1 MQFITLFDYVL
12 LPFYLAIIYAIA
24 FRIRNK
30 KYPKT
35 HPLHKYYI
43 PGLTV
48 KILGAIFVSLIYQY
62 YYGGGDTSEYFRH
75 ALVINSSADDSIAK
89 WFGLITHTADWND
102 PAYYDY
108 ISQMEWYEDPSSYF
122 VCAFTAFIN
131 VFTFN
136 SYVPTAVIFA
146 FLSFTGIW
154 ALFRTFAEANP
165 KLTKPISVAVLF
177 IPSLFVWG
185 SGIFKDTICM
195 FSLGWFTYCTFRMLV
210 QRDFSSKNII
220 LAIFS
225 FIFIAKVKI
234 YILLGFSPALFTWIL
249 FSYSQK
255 IKTPAVRAFVKGL
268 FIIIAVG
275 SFAFFL
281 QKFGNLMGKYSLEK
295 IAETSAV
302 TRDWIGYMSDVDEGS
317 GYDLGDFSPTIGGM
331 LSKMPAAVNVTLFRP
346 YIWETRKIIVFLTA
360 IEALLFLFATLKI
373 LFVIGIKKVW
383 QTIGGD
389 PTIQFCLIFSIIFA
403 FAVGISSYNFG
414 ALSRYKIPCIPF
426 YAMALILIY
435 YKNRPL
441 NKPLISFI
449 GI

>member
-1 MQFITLFDYVL
+1 
-12 LPFYLAIIYAIA
+12 
-24 FRIRNK
+24 
-30 KYPKT
+30 
-35 HPLHKYYI
+35 
-43 PGLTV
+43 
-48 KILGAIFVSLIYQY
+48 
-62 YYGGGDTSEYFRH
+62 
-75 ALVINSSADDSIAK
+75 
-89 WFGLITHTADWND
+89 
-102 PAYYDY
+102 
-108 ISQMEWYEDPSSYF
+108 
-122 VCAFTAFIN
+122 
-131 VFTFN
+131 
-136 SYVPTAVIFA
+136 
-146 FLSFTGIW
+146 
-154 ALFRTFAEANP
+154 
-165 KLTKPISVAVLF
+165 
-177 IPSLFVWG
+177 
-185 SGIFKDTICM
+185 M
-195 FSLGWFTYCTFRMLV
+195 FSLGWFTYCTFRMLA
-210 QRDFSSKNII
+210 QRDFSSKNIL

-225 FIFIAKVKI
+225 FIFIAKVKL
-234 YILLGFSPALFTWIL
+234 YILLGFAPALFTWIL

-255 IKTPAVRAFVKGL
+255 IKTPAVRIFVKGI

-281 QKFGNLMGKYSLEK
+281 QQFGNLLGKYSLEK

-302 TRDWIGYMSDVDEGS
+302 TRDWIGYMSDVDQGS

-373 LFVIGIKKVW
+373 LFVIGIKKTW
-383 QTIGGD
+383 STIGGD

-414 ALSRYKIPCIPF
+414 ALSRYKIPCVPF

-441 NKPLISFI
+441 NKPLIPFI

>member
-1 MQFITLFDYVL
+1 
-12 LPFYLAIIYAIA
+12 
-24 FRIRNK
+24 
-30 KYPKT
+30 
-35 HPLHKYYI
+35 
-43 PGLTV
+43 
-48 KILGAIFVSLIYQY
+48 
-62 YYGGGDTSEYFRH
+62 
-75 ALVINSSADDSIAK
+75 
-89 WFGLITHTADWND
+89 
-102 PAYYDY
+102 
-108 ISQMEWYEDPSSYF
+108 
-122 VCAFTAFIN
+122 
-131 VFTFN
+131 
-136 SYVPTAVIFA
+136 
-146 FLSFTGIW
+146 
-154 ALFRTFAEANP
+154 
-165 KLTKPISVAVLF
+165 
-177 IPSLFVWG
+177 
-185 SGIFKDTICM
+185 
-195 FSLGWFTYCTFRMLV
+195 
-210 QRDFSSKNII
+210 
-220 LAIFS
+220 
-225 FIFIAKVKI
+225 
-234 YILLGFSPALFTWIL
+234 
-249 FSYSQK
+249 
-255 IKTPAVRAFVKGL
+255 
-268 FIIIAVG
+268 
-275 SFAFFL
+275 
-281 QKFGNLMGKYSLEK
+281 MGKYSLEK